1 MATAEHLLLDKTWF
15 DDGRLFASWRP
26 PARRLLH
33 QTRCNLHR
41 ELHRSLHRSCV
52 HLKGHGGVKGALRRI
67 MRQQPSHHYVARFD
81 VARYYESID
90 HEVLLKILRQRG
102 ASAASAAVVADYL
115 RLPDRK
121 RSGCGM
127 TAGGSLSP
135 LLAAVMLIP
144 LDEAMNRLWRRYG
157 LFYVRY
163 MDDFVVMAPTRH
175 KLRRAIKEVHAV
187 MGDLGLGLHATKRCI
202 GQLSNGF
209 DFLGYR
215 VVPGRRLRTSAEG
228 RRRFAEKFRRLYEQG
243 ADHHRLWR
251 YAERW
256 CRWRRAGLRGLVSL
270 KGGLKRVVIQQLRAL
285 GIVGFPIPI
294 YDAQIGTWQ
303 TQKTSASG

>member
-15 DDGRLFASWRP
+15 DDGRRFASWRP

-67 MRQQPSHHYVARFD
+67 MRQQPGHRYVARFD

-102 ASAASAAVVADYL
+102 ASAVSEAVVADYL
-115 RLPDRK
+115 RLPDRH

-163 MDDFVVMAPTRH
+163 MDDFVLMAPTRH
-175 KLRRAIKEVHAV
+175 KLRRADGWAHDGARPGGDAGYEGGGRGLQGSLVRRAAQYGVHSPGAEAEHA
-187 MGDLGLGLHATKRCI
+187 GDGGGNCG
-202 GQLSNGF
+202 GQGVF
-209 DFLGYR
+209 GR
-215 VVPGRRLRTSAEG
+215 AGRRDWCNEALAASLRS
-228 RRRFAEKFRRLYEQG
+228 
-243 ADHHRLWR
+243 
-251 YAERW
+251 
-256 CRWRRAGLRGLVSL
+256 LRG
-270 KGGLKRVVIQQLRAL
+270 
-285 GIVGFPIPI
+285 
-294 YDAQIGTWQ
+294 
-303 TQKTSASG
+303 